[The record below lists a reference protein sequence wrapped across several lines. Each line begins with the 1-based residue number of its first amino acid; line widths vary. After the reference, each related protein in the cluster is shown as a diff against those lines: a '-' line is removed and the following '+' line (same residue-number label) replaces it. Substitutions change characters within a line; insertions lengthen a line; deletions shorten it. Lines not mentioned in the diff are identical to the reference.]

1 MCDFKKKFKMR
12 LLPIFFVAAFA
23 TSGTAHEDAAPVHV
37 ARRFWTRWLGDEFH
51 VERRG
56 WSLRSMLRKAFKK
69 MHLRVSNRYIS
80 SLMKKYN
87 KKNLIQMIK
96 SIQFGEE

>member
-1 MCDFKKKFKMR
+1 MSDFQKNFKMR

-23 TSGTAHEDAAPVHV
+23 ASGTAHEDAAPVHV
-37 ARRFWTRWLGDEFH
+37 ARRFWTRSLGDEFH

-56 WSLRSMLRKAFKK
+56 WSLRSMLRKALKK
-69 MHLRVSNRYIS
+69 MHVRVSNRYINA
-80 SLMKKYN
+80 LMKKYN
-87 KKNLIQMIK
+87 KKNIIQMIK

>member
-1 MCDFKKKFKMR
+1 MSDFQKNFKMR

-23 TSGTAHEDAAPVHV
+23 ASGTAHEDAAPVHV
-37 ARRFWTRWLGDEFH
+37 ARRFWTRSLGDEFH

-69 MHLRVSNRYIS
+69 MHVRVSNRYIS
-80 SLMKKYN
+80 SLMKK
-87 KKNLIQMIK
+87 IQQK
-96 SIQFGEE
+96 EPHTND

>member
-1 MCDFKKKFKMR
+1 MR

-23 TSGTAHEDAAPVHV
+23 TSGAFAAHEDAAPVHV

-56 WSLRSMLRKAFKK
+56 WSLRSMLRKALKK
-69 MHLRVSNRYIS
+69 MHVRVSNRYIS
-80 SLMKKYN
+80 ALMKK
-87 KKNLIQMIK
+87 IQQK
-96 SIQFGEE
+96 ERHTND